1 PISLCQV
8 LDDVGHPFFTT
19 INNTEN
25 QILRCV
31 TVCLG
36 LLCAVLLC
44 SNIGQFIFSKY
55 YFYFFNFTDEIINP
69 SSGDQTQPY
78 YNTLTQ
84 EKEKLQNDN
93 DNLTAE
99 RDRLEI
105 SYDVLSKETGQLKI
119 ILSNLTKDK
128 DELQHYYSSLI
139 TKRDELKANF
149 SNVKNEKDQLQTSFI
164 NLKQER
170 DQFETNYTDMQRKLE
185 DLQTNH
191 NNLTATAEQLQT
203 SYNNL
208 QREKDALSILFNAL
222 RVKEV
227 QLESNYTVL
236 KREKDQLQR
245 SYNTLNRNKHQ
256 TDQSYN
262 ALRKEKEQLQTR
274 YNTLRKEKEQLQTN
288 YSRLATAREELQ
300 SKVKRMTT
308 KLNGIP
314 CQAHWRRFDISCYFV
329 STLKKNWTES
339 RKACIAEGAD
349 LLVIDS
355 AEEQVFVNEL
365 LDKRER
371 QNTWIGLTDTL
382 KEGVWTWVD
391 GTPITIEYW
400 QPGQPNDFKNQDCG
414 EYVSSD
420 KGSWNDDGCF
430 AAQNYICEK

>member
-1 PISLCQV
+1 MS
-8 LDDVGHPFFTT
+8 F
-19 INNTEN
+19 
-25 QILRCV
+25 CV
-31 TVCLG
+31 CVFH
-36 LLCAVLLC
+36 
-44 SNIGQFIFSKY
+44 SSY
-55 YFYFFNFTDEIINP
+55 Y
-69 SSGDQTQPY
+69 
-78 YNTLTQ
+78 
-84 EKEKLQNDN
+84 LQ
-93 DNLTAE
+93 L
-99 RDRLEI
+99 
-105 SYDVLSKETGQLKI
+105 
-119 ILSNLTKDK
+119 
-128 DELQHYYSSLI
+128 
-139 TKRDELKANF
+139 LKAP
-149 SNVKNEKDQLQTSFI
+149 L
-164 NLKQER
+164 
-170 DQFETNYTDMQRKLE
+170 LE

-191 NNLTATAEQLQT
+191 SNLTATAEQLQT

-222 RVKEV
+222 RLKEV

-308 KLNGIP
+308 KLNGMLPMLQLKFTKIISIVVFFIFWIFFLCDEFAGIP

-355 AEEQVFVNEL
+355 AEEQVRN
-365 LDKRER
+365 KER

-430 AAQNYICEK
+430 ASQNYICEK